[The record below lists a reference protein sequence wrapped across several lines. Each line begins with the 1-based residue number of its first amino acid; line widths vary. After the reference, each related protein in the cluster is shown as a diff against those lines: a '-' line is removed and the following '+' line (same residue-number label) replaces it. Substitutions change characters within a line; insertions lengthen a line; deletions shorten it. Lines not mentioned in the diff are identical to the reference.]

1 MEYMLTSD
9 IFAGVSP
16 GFPLSIKMDE
26 VMLLTG
32 EGVEVKIDMVMLRRS
47 LRMSCSSKRR
57 SR

>member
-16 GFPLSIKMDE
+16 GFPLSINTDE

-32 EGVEVKIDMVMLRRS
+32 EGVEVKIDMVML
-47 LRMSCSSKRR
+47 
-57 SR
+57 